1 MKGREST
8 DRGLCNSRLYFDNII
23 CVLGAPLW
31 QLLFVICSLYHNA
44 FLTGVWAYHITD
56 NTMFRPKILLK
67 HVNMINI
74 ATLHM

>member
-1 MKGREST
+1 MATALRNLFSI
-8 DRGLCNSRLYFDNII
+8 RRN
-23 CVLGAPLW
+23 VLPVPHTL
-31 QLLFVICSLYHNA
+31 IYHNA
-44 FLTGVWAYHITD
+44 FLTGVWGYYITD